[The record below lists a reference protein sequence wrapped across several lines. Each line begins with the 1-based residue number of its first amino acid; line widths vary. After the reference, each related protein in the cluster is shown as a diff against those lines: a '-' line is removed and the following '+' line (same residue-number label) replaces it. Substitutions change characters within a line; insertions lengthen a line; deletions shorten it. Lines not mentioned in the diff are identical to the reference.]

1 MWNRGARDRRAGR
14 PQRAVSAQGSGGLD
28 SGGLW
33 GGDCRGRSEAGGAG
47 GRRPTCLFSPGEEP
61 FLKKLG
67 EGRRRLGWG
76 GTAEMSNQASQGSQG
91 AGLGVRITCLS
102 ALRRG
107 ERV

>member
-1 MWNRGARDRRAGR
+1 MWGAEEEQELEG
-14 PQRAVSAQGSGGLD
+14 
-28 SGGLW
+28 W
-33 GGDCRGRSEAGGAG
+33 GAG